1 MFDQSAI
8 QQLTQTEASKALN
21 DAVAAAL
28 AGKGV
33 AVLHQDFKTQDL
45 ESFLPERR
53 RARNLFSTGY
63 VADFVKYVNTHKE
76 AGCTVYVDADSMSAT
91 AVLNQGSPEH
101 PGHCDNKAKVKLQKL
116 ALYSDI
122 LNLCAGGAIS
132 QRLFAQ
138 WIEERKEATK
148 ALDPE
153 QKELALASV
162 VTGIR
167 SVTIE
172 RASSASSTV
181 QTLSAERSEM
191 ESVMAKAKGE
201 KDQLPTYLEFNTKPY
216 KELAERDFFVQVN
229 LLTSGREPTFS
240 FSLWGAEQHR
250 EEMAEQFAALTAAA
264 FADDNAP
271 PVLIGSFGG

>member
-8 QQLTQTEASKALN
+8 QQLSQAEASRAHN
-21 DAVAAAL
+21 DALREAL
-28 AGKGV
+28 QGKGV
-33 AVLHQDFKTQDL
+33 AVLHEDFNHLDL

-76 AGCTVYVDADSMSAT
+76 AGCTIYVDADSMSAT

-101 PGHCDNKAKVKLQKL
+101 PGHCDNKAKVKLQRL
-116 ALYSDI
+116 ALFSDI
-122 LNLCAGGAIS
+122 LALCAGGAIS

-138 WIEERKEATK
+138 WIEERKEFVK
-148 ALDPE
+148 SLDSE
-153 QKELALASV
+153 QKEQVLSNV

-172 RASSASSTV
+172 RASSASNSV
-181 QTLSAERSEM
+181 QALSAERSEM
-191 ESVMAKAKGE
+191 ESVMAKAK
-201 KDQLPTYLEFNTKPY
+201 DADSQLPTYLKFNTKPY
-216 KELAERDFFVQVN
+216 KELPERDFFVQVN
-229 LLTSGREPTFS
+229 LITSGLEPNFS

-250 EEMAEQFAALTAAA
+250 EEMAEQFSVLTADA
-264 FADDNAP
+264 FAAEDAP
-271 PVLIGSFGG
+271 PVLIGTFS